1 MTLEEVSRYDK
12 DQVSKQYGSAVVI
25 GASMAG
31 LLAARVFTDVFEEV
45 TLVEQDPLPDEPV
58 PRAGVPQ
65 GRHFNGL
72 LEAARITLE
81 DLFPGYGEDL
91 FSSGGLALDISRE
104 AEVYQEGGFL
114 ADSPSRIPM
123 YTASR
128 PLIEHV
134 TRRRVATLDEV
145 RLRSN
150 CHFTEYLLDDK
161 QAAVTGVTVRSQ
173 AGEEEDVPAELV
185 IDATGRT
192 SRTPVWLEDHG
203 FPSPTIDEVGI
214 DVSYSSTLIE
224 RPSDDR
230 RFILAV
236 PSAPRTRGGVA
247 LPVEE
252 NRWLV
257 TMMGMH
263 GDHPPTDPDGF
274 TEFAASLPISE
285 ISRLLNNYGWLSDDI
300 DHYPFPSNLRRRYE
314 NLEQFPDGLVVIGDA
329 VTSFNPIYGQ
339 GMSVAGLEAIQL
351 HHCLADGGLGNLPR
365 RYFDRIEDLVDIAW
379 MMALGGDFGYSQTQG
394 PKPRGTDVFNRY
406 ISRLIRTAH
415 SDGEVA
421 DAFYRDGDITF
432 DFGGVDHAASD
443 FEVED
448 DSAHSF
454 WLLRQGVEIRP

>member
-1 MTLEEVSRYDK
+1 MTLTEVQRYNGT
-12 DQVSKQYGSAVVI
+12 QLSKQYGRAVVI

-31 LLAARVFTDVFEEV
+31 LLAARALTDAFEEV
-45 TLVEQDPLPDEPV
+45 TLIEQDQLPDEPS

-81 DLFPGYGEDL
+81 DLFPGFGENL

-123 YTASR
+123 YTATR

-134 TRRRVATLDEV
+134 TRRRVVSLDAV

-150 CHFTEYLLDDK
+150 CHFTDYLLDDTET
-161 QAAVTGVTVRSQ
+161 AVSGVTVRSEP
-173 AGEEEDVPAELV
+173 GEAEDIPAELV
-185 IDATGRT
+185 VDATGRT
-192 SRTPVWLEDHG
+192 SRTPAWLEDHH
-203 FPSPTIDEVGI
+203 FPSPTIDEVDI
-214 DVSYSSTLIE
+214 DVAYSSTMIE
-224 RPSDDR
+224 RPGDDR

-247 LPVEE
+247 LPVED

-263 GDHPPTDPDGF
+263 GDHPPTDPDEF
-274 TEFAASLPISE
+274 EEFAASLPILE
-285 ISRLLNNYGWLSDDI
+285 LSRLLNDYEWLSEDI

-314 NLEQFPDGLVVIGDA
+314 DLRRFPDNLVVIGDA

-351 HHCLADGGLGNLPR
+351 HHSLAAGGLKDLPR

-379 MMALGGDFGYSQTQG
+379 MMALGGDFGYSQTEG
-394 PKPRGTDVFNRY
+394 PKPRGTDVFNGY

-415 SDGEVA
+415 EDGDVA
-421 DAFYRDGDITF
+421 DAFMRVLMMEKSPMSLT
-432 DFGGVDHAASD
+432 
-443 FEVED
+443 
-448 DSAHSF
+448 
-454 WLLRQGVEIRP
+454 RPRIMWRVLNPI